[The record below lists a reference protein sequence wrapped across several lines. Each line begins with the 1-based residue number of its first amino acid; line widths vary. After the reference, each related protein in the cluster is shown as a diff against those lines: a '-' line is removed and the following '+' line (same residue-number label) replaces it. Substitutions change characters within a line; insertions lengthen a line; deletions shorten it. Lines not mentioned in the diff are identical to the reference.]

1 MLSDFI
7 AYGEIDLCPCLPVG
21 ETMRGEV
28 TLQALYMLF
37 YGLVQLGLMIN
48 LQSKDTKKLFS
59 KFFEIIV
66 CYTKWN

>member
-21 ETMRGEV
+21 ETMRGEARRGGV

-37 YGLVQLGLMIN
+37 YGLFQLGLMIN
-48 LQSKDTKKLFS
+48 LQSKDP
-59 KFFEIIV
+59 
-66 CYTKWN
+66 

>member
-1 MLSDFI
+1 
-7 AYGEIDLCPCLPVG
+7 
-21 ETMRGEV
+21 MRGEV

-37 YGLVQLGLMIN
+37 YGLFQLGLMIN